1 MKRNITSFTVKQAKQ
16 IFINEDLSDKPHFV
30 LYFDDCIYSD
40 TGNFLPVYQELIK
53 IPDDDYTLQIKVL
66 STKVIDPGLVHLLGN
81 KSSIP
86 SGLNLSSIHATV
98 RKESFLDFSFLPFLR
113 NDTTGEIRRVENF
126 EVILSK
132 SNPVSV
138 KSLQISDKKSDI
150 HNSVLSEGKWVK
162 IRIKETGIYKLT
174 YKELNDLGLVPD
186 KVRLFGNGGK
196 TIPVINNQQRN
207 YELVENAIWLE
218 KGSDG
223 VFNDGDYILFYGEG
237 PVTWSYNSSTEM
249 FIHELHVYDDYSYY
263 FITSGSDQGK
273 RIRVEEPPA
282 QAPGKIIDQFDE
294 YFYHEVETENLI
306 RSGKMWFEPMSA
318 IVPFNINFYANDLL
332 SSEPAKFRVKT
343 VARSPLTSTFEIS
356 EGGRMIGNYPISPV
370 NMSSY
375 TSNYARANMIARE
388 FFPSGNDLS
397 FEIRVVSGNSQ
408 DARFWVDYLDVNVK
422 RELKFSGG
430 QMSFRSLEAVESGT
444 VNRFNVQ
451 NMSDNAR
458 IWDITDKYN
467 IEEIKTFDD
476 GIIDYF
482 TASGDSL
489 REFIVFD
496 KTSFLIPEIDEENV
510 PNQNLMATP
519 DIDMLI
525 VAPEEF
531 MEAAQ
536 RLTDFHITRD
546 QLNVKLVTT
555 KQVYNEFS
563 SGARDAGAIRNF
575 MKILYDRASPDKI
588 PRYLL
593 LFGDG
598 SFDNRSDHEN
608 NTNFMPTYQS
618 VNSLVYTQ
626 SYVTDDFFGLLDDNE
641 GGSIGL
647 IDIGVGR
654 FPATSIE
661 DADIIVDKIIRYSD
675 QNSFGPWRNR
685 LCFVGDDEDN
695 NIHTRDANILCDY
708 IDVNYP
714 SFNIHKIFLDS
725 YEQVSTPTGESYP
738 DVNKAIYENIQNG
751 LLIFNYTGHG
761 NERGLAHE
769 NILGIN
775 DINSWTNTNK
785 LPLFVTATC
794 EFSRFDDIDRDIYG
808 EIKNKVSAGE
818 LVLLNPEGGGIGLLT
833 TTRLVYSS
841 PNFVLNRNFYKHIFE
856 TDADGN
862 RLRLGDV
869 LRLTKNESGSG
880 INKRNFTLLGD
891 PALILSYPEYYVVT
905 DSINGY
911 PVAEFED
918 TLKGLSE
925 YSVAGRI
932 TDRSGET
939 VSVLSEG
946 VVEPIVFDKETTA
959 KTLGNDP
966 GSPVMEYQVREKILY
981 KGKASVK
988 NGEFTMSFTIP
999 KDISFKPGQGK
1010 ISYYFKTSTAEYD
1023 AQGYFMD
1030 FYVGGFSDTVIQDTE
1045 GPLIELFLNDS
1056 LFVPGGIASRFP
1068 VIYAHIFD
1076 ESGINTLGTG
1086 IGHDIIAYL
1095 DEDYNTPF
1103 ILNSYYESDIDNY
1116 KSGTLQ
1122 YPLSNLKVGVH
1133 TLTLKAWDIY
1143 NNSSVASLEFQVTG
1157 SDVPVVRNL
1166 YNYPNPFT
1174 QETSF
1179 ILEHNMSES
1188 ELEIEINI
1196 YNLSGQI
1203 IKTIRNR
1210 YYSPGYRLGPIEW
1223 DGKTDSGRYVDD
1235 GIYFYQVR
1243 IKSPDETI
1251 SIINSKMIKIR

>member
-1 MKRNITSFTVKQAKQ
+1 MKRSLTSFTVKQAKE
-16 IFINEDLSDKPHFV
+16 IFINEDLRDKPPFV
-30 LYFDDCIYSD
+30 LYFDACIYSD
-40 TGNFLPVYQELIK
+40 TIDYLPLFQELIK
-53 IPDDDYTLQIKVL
+53 VPDNSYTLQVKFIT
-66 STKVIDPGLVHLLGN
+66 TKILDPGLVRLLGKKN
-81 KSSIP
+81 SIP
-86 SGLNLSSIHATV
+86 SGLSFKSTPATI
-98 RKESFLDFSFLPFLR
+98 RKEHFLDLTFLPFLR
-113 NDTTGEIRRVENF
+113 NDTTGEIRRIVDF
-126 EVILSK
+126 EIVLSRGI
-132 SNPVSV
+132 SHSF
-138 KSLQISDKKSDI
+138 KSLQLSDSKLDL
-150 HNSVLSEGKWVK
+150 HNSVLNEGKWVK
-162 IRIKETGIYKLT
+162 IRIKESGIYKLT
-174 YKELNDLGLVPD
+174 YKELNDLGLTPA
-186 KVRLFGNGGK
+186 KVRIYGNGGK
-196 TIPVINNQQRN
+196 TIPVMNNQQQN
-207 YELVENAIWLE
+207 YELVENAIWFE

-223 VFNDGDYILFYGEG
+223 VFNDGDYVLFYGEG
-237 PVTWSYNSSTEM
+237 PVTWSYNNNAEM

-263 FITSGSDQGK
+263 FITSGSEPGK
-273 RIRVEEPPA
+273 VISVAEPPA
-282 QAPGKIIDQFDE
+282 QAPGKIINQFDQ
-294 YFYHEVETENLI
+294 YFYHEIETENLI
-306 RSGKMWFEPMSA
+306 RSGRMWFEPISA
-318 IVPFNINFYANDLL
+318 VVPFKMDFSTSDLVT
-332 SSEPAKFRVKT
+332 SEPAKIRVKT
-343 VARSPLTSTFEIS
+343 VARSPLTSSFEIS
-356 EGGRMIGNYPISPV
+356 EGGRSIGSYSISPV

-375 TSNYARANMIARE
+375 TSNYARANALNQE
-388 FFPSGNDLS
+388 FFPSGNNLS
-397 FEIRVVSGNSQ
+397 FEVRILSGNSQ
-408 DARFWVDYLDVNVK
+408 DARFWIDYLDVNVK
-422 RELKFSGG
+422 RKLKFNGG
-430 QMSFRSLEAVESGT
+430 QMSFRSTGAVEPGVVS
-444 VNRFNVQ
+444 RFNVESTSG
-451 NMSDNAR
+451 NTT

-467 IEEIKTFDD
+467 IKEIKLLED
-476 GIIDYF
+476 GNKSYF
-482 TASGDSL
+482 SASGDSL
-489 REFIVFD
+489 REFIAFD
-496 KTSFLIPEIDEENV
+496 KNSFLIPEVEVENV

-536 RLTDFHITRD
+536 RLTDYHITRD
-546 QLNVKLVTT
+546 HLNVKLVTT

-575 MKILYDRASPDKI
+575 LKILYDRASPDKI

-598 SFDNRSDHEN
+598 SFDNRSNHEN
-608 NTNFMPTYQS
+608 NTNFLPTYES

-641 GGSIGL
+641 GGSVGL
-647 IDIGVGR
+647 LDIGVGR

-661 DADIIVDKIIRYSD
+661 DADNIVDKIIRYSD
-675 QNSFGPWRNR
+675 KKTFGPWRNR

-708 IDVNYP
+708 IDKNYP
-714 SFNIHKIFLDS
+714 SFNLHKLFLDS

-738 DVNKAIYENIQNG
+738 DVNKAIYENMQNG
-751 LLIFNYTGHG
+751 ILIFNYTGHG

-775 DINSWTNTNK
+775 DINSWKNVNK

-808 EIKNKVSAGE
+808 EINHKISAGE

-856 TDADGN
+856 TDENGN

-905 DSINGY
+905 DSVNGY
-911 PVAEFED
+911 PVAEFTD
-918 TLKGLSE
+918 TLKGLGE
-925 YSVAGRI
+925 YSVSGRI
-932 TDRSGET
+932 TDRKGE
-939 VSVLSEG
+939 VISALSEG
-946 VVEPIVFDKETTA
+946 VVEPIVFDKKTTV

-988 NGEFTMSFTIP
+988 NGNFTMSFTIP

-1010 ISYYFKTSTAEYD
+1010 ISYYFSTSKEEYD

-1030 FYVGGFSDTVIQDTE
+1030 FYVGGFSDAVLPDTE
-1045 GPLIELFLNDS
+1045 GPVIELFLNDS
-1056 LFVPGGIASRFP
+1056 LFVPGGIANQFP
-1068 VIYAHIFD
+1068 VVYAHIYD

-1103 ILNSYYESDIDNY
+1103 ILNNYYESDMNSY

-1122 YPLSNLKVGVH
+1122 YPLSNLAEGTH

-1157 SDVPVVRNL
+1157 SGGPIVQNL
-1166 YNYPNPFT
+1166 YNYPNPFS

-1188 ELEIEINI
+1188 EMEVEINI

-1203 IKTIRNR
+1203 IKTIRDR
-1210 YYSPGYRLGPIEW
+1210 YYSPGYRLGPIVW
-1223 DGKTDSGRYVDD
+1223 DGKTDSGRYVDE
-1235 GIYFYQVR
+1235 GIYFYRVR
-1243 IKSPDETI
+1243 IKSPEETI
-1251 SIINSKMIKIR
+1251 SVITNKMIKIR

>member
-1 MKRNITSFTVKQAKQ
+1 MRALTWAS
-16 IFINEDLSDKPHFV
+16 
-30 LYFDDCIYSD
+30 C
-40 TGNFLPVYQELIK
+40 
-53 IPDDDYTLQIKVL
+53 
-66 STKVIDPGLVHLLGN
+66 GL
-81 KSSIP
+81 
-86 SGLNLSSIHATV
+86 
-98 RKESFLDFSFLPFLR
+98 
-113 NDTTGEIRRVENF
+113 RR
-126 EVILSK
+126 
-132 SNPVSV
+132 
-138 KSLQISDKKSDI
+138 
-150 HNSVLSEGKWVK
+150 
-162 IRIKETGIYKLT
+162 
-174 YKELNDLGLVPD
+174 
-186 KVRLFGNGGK
+186 
-196 TIPVINNQQRN
+196 
-207 YELVENAIWLE
+207 A
-218 KGSDG
+218 
-223 VFNDGDYILFYGEG
+223 
-237 PVTWSYNSSTEM
+237 
-249 FIHELHVYDDYSYY
+249 
-263 FITSGSDQGK
+263 
-273 RIRVEEPPA
+273 
-282 QAPGKIIDQFDE
+282 
-294 YFYHEVETENLI
+294 
-306 RSGKMWFEPMSA
+306 RSR
-318 IVPFNINFYANDLL
+318 LL
-332 SSEPAKFRVKT
+332 SS
-343 VARSPLTSTFEIS
+343 TS
-356 EGGRMIGNYPISPV
+356 
-370 NMSSY
+370 
-375 TSNYARANMIARE
+375 
-388 FFPSGNDLS
+388 
-397 FEIRVVSGNSQ
+397 
-408 DARFWVDYLDVNVK
+408 
-422 RELKFSGG
+422 
-430 QMSFRSLEAVESGT
+430 
-444 VNRFNVQ
+444 
-451 NMSDNAR
+451 
-458 IWDITDKYN
+458 
-467 IEEIKTFDD
+467 
-476 GIIDYF
+476 
-482 TASGDSL
+482 
-489 REFIVFD
+489 
-496 KTSFLIPEIDEENV
+496 
-510 PNQNLMATP
+510 
-519 DIDMLI
+519 
-525 VAPEEF
+525 
-531 MEAAQ
+531 
-536 RLTDFHITRD
+536 
-546 QLNVKLVTT
+546 
-555 KQVYNEFS
+555 
-563 SGARDAGAIRNF
+563 
-575 MKILYDRASPDKI
+575 
-588 PRYLL
+588 
-593 LFGDG
+593 
-598 SFDNRSDHEN
+598 
-608 NTNFMPTYQS
+608 
-618 VNSLVYTQ
+618 
-626 SYVTDDFFGLLDDNE
+626 
-641 GGSIGL
+641 
-647 IDIGVGR
+647 
-654 FPATSIE
+654 
-661 DADIIVDKIIRYSD
+661 
-675 QNSFGPWRNR
+675 
-685 LCFVGDDEDN
+685 
-695 NIHTRDANILCDY
+695 
-708 IDVNYP
+708 
-714 SFNIHKIFLDS
+714 
-725 YEQVSTPTGESYP
+725 
-738 DVNKAIYENIQNG
+738 
-751 LLIFNYTGHG
+751 
-761 NERGLAHE
+761 
-769 NILGIN
+769 
-775 DINSWTNTNK
+775 
-785 LPLFVTATC
+785 LP
-794 EFSRFDDIDRDIYG
+794 
-808 EIKNKVSAGE
+808 AGE